1 MDVLLNWM
9 WQGSVVALALVLT
22 LRLLTRVRANVRY
35 GVAWAA
41 LLLVMA
47 LPAIPRLLPDT
58 THAEALAAAPAPAI
72 VSVPDAWWTSSAVL
86 LAVWAVWAVVHT
98 ARLARDLVALRRA
111 RAASR
116 PFPAH
121 VESCLTHWSRVRGR
135 GRRPSLVLSE
145 SMTAAAVLGGGA
157 PTIAV
162 APSLLTALDPG
173 ELDRVLIHEWAH
185 VQRRDDIVHLLQIL
199 IRIVAGWHPAVRWI
213 ERRLHLEREV
223 ACDELTVALT
233 GSPAS
238 YAACLVKLA
247 TARGPERMP
256 LAAPAML
263 RASGLRARVTRIV
276 SQRAFMAPVP
286 SRSIAAA
293 GVAALGVLALG
304 VSGVR
309 LVEPALLAL
318 PLHALPIVS
327 DTFPDPTP
335 AAQPARPRRAQPA
348 TRPAATAVAAVGS
361 QRVTDPAAPAPGIP
375 AAAAVDEP
383 AAPNPLS
390 PAPTTPQPADASH
403 DAPAPVTAPVAVEA
417 VHTPP
422 ASAGE
427 SDRSP
432 WGEIAD
438 HGTAFGRKSKDAGVA
453 TAGAFTRF
461 ARRVAGAF

>member
-35 GVAWAA
+35 GVAWVA

-47 LPAIPRLLPDT
+47 LPAIAPLLPDT
-58 THAEALAAAPAPAI
+58 THAQALPAVPAAAI
-72 VSVPDAWWTSSAVL
+72 VSVPDAWWTSSAML
-86 LAVWAVWAVVHT
+86 LAAWAVWAVVHT

-145 SMTAAAVLGGGA
+145 SVTAAAVLGGGA

-293 GVAALGVLALG
+293 AVTALGMLALG

-327 DTFPDPTP
+327 DTLPDPIP
-335 AAQPARPRRAQPA
+335 AAQPARPRRAQPVKR
-348 TRPAATAVAAVGS
+348 TAATAVAPAAP
-361 QRVTDPAAPAPGIP
+361 QRVTEPAAAAPGIP
-375 AAAAVDEP
+375 ATAAVDEP
-383 AAPNPLS
+383 AAPNP
-390 PAPTTPQPADASH
+390 ATAVQTTSQPADAPY
-403 DAPAPVTAPVAVEA
+403 DAASPMAASATADAGQ
-417 VHTPP
+417 TPP
-422 ASAGE
+422 ANAVE
-427 SDRSP
+427 PDRSP
-432 WGEIAD
+432 WVEIAD
-438 HGTAFGRKSKDAGVA
+438 RGTAVGRKSKDAGVA